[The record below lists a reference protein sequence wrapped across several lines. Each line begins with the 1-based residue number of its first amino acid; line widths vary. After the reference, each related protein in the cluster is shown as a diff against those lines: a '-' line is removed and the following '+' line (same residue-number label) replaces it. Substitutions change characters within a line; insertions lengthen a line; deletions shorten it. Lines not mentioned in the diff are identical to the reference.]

1 MDNEQVQRG
10 ISMQTQNSM
19 AAKEE
24 NGTAEQEF
32 IGEGYVHGLM
42 EGQVLEWLEDGEV
55 SEECFRL
62 V

>member
-1 MDNEQVQRG
+1 
-10 ISMQTQNSM
+10 MQTQNSM

-55 SEECFRL
+55 SEECSRL